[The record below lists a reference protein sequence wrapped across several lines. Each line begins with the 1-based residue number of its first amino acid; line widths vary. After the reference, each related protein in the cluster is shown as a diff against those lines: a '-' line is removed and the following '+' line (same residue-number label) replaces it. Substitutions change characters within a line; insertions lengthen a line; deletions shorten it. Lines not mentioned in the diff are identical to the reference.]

1 VEFKQFLSDLKA
13 SLFKKN
19 PTNLV
24 ETKKIFGL
32 IRSFCHI
39 LVLFLV
45 MFGNLSQVSV
55 HAQTVTGFKDC
66 GYQGV
71 TQGSTGQV
79 VVKCLRSIV
88 TFVFV
93 LAIFISA
100 IQIAASALGAY
111 NPLESNVDI
120 QKDFQRKIT
129 NLVLG
134 IVLMGMPIAIL
145 NLFNPA
151 TTNFSTILDLS
162 AINKRIASN
171 QKQSGNKTPSGDSTD
186 TGGSGGGGSTVKPIK
201 NGGSGTTSRDNG
213 DNKGGDETS
222 GSGSD
227 SDSINSSNKTNNSS
241 NSSNNTNS
249 TTSSSSLNSSQ
260 TQLWTEKILTDLL
273 KDELPEGITKTKI
286 QTEINRNLGSNSTLK
301 PNDLI
306 DYVAK
311 ILDCL
316 AEQENC
322 KDNLTKSEAEKRL
335 QNLNLDKNEAR
346 GLLIFNK
353 NLEDLGNIISDGSGN
368 DNLDSYSGSSDNL
381 LSSNS
386 SFDASKKPPP
396 AGEIT
401 GIWPKVYTL
410 VTNQDFV
417 KTSLDDSGCQVLYF
431 QSQELDKQ
439 SNSVIS
445 TAPIET
451 YSIKVCYDKNS
462 DNPNNLGPKSPND
475 WTNFKDFIK
484 RNPDGSFEIYAVNN
498 IKASSFNVQKG
509 VLYRHSSKFNPLDSL
524 QQQNFSSQNNQQSTT
539 NNSSQSQNNVY
550 IPNGPVVMFGGTN

>member
-1 VEFKQFLSDLKA
+1 VKLKQFLSTLKI
-13 SLFKKN
+13 SLFKKSS
-19 PTNLV
+19 TNIV
-24 ETKKIFGL
+24 SAKRVFGL
-32 IRSFCHI
+32 ISSFCQV

-45 MFGNLSQVSV
+45 IFGNLSQVSV

-79 VVKCLRSIV
+79 IVKCLRSIV

-93 LAIFISA
+93 LAVFISA

-134 IVLMGMPIAIL
+134 LILMGMPIAIL
-145 NLFNPA
+145 SLFNPA

-171 QKQSGNKTPSGDSTD
+171 QKQSGSKTPSD
-186 TGGSGGGGSTVKPIK
+186 GSNDAGSSGGGSTVKPIK
-201 NGGSGTTSRDNG
+201 NGGTGTTSGN
-213 DNKGGDETS
+213 NSSSETGGND
-222 GSGSD
+222 SD
-227 SDSINSSNKTNNSS
+227 SDSTNSSNKA
-241 NSSNNTNS
+241 NSSNNSNTNS
-249 TTSSSSLNSSQ
+249 NSTTNSNTSSSSLNSSQ
-260 TQLWTEKILTDLL
+260 KQLWTEKILTDLL
-273 KDELPEGITKTKI
+273 KNDLPEGVTKTKI
-286 QTEINRNLGSNSTLK
+286 QTEINKNLGNNSTLK

-311 ILDCL
+311 TVDCL
-316 AEQENC
+316 IEPKNC
-322 KDNLTKSEAEKRL
+322 KDNLTQSEAEKRL
-335 QNLNLDKNEAR
+335 QNLNLDKNEAK
-346 GLLIFNK
+346 GLLVFNK
-353 NLEDLGNIISDGSGN
+353 NLEDLGNIISGESGN
-368 DNLDSYSGSSDNL
+368 DDLGSYSGSSDSL
-381 LSSNS
+381 LSSS
-386 SFDASKKPPP
+386 SFDVSKKPPP

-524 QQQNFSSQNNQQSTT
+524 QKQNFSSQNNQQSATT
-539 NNSSQSQNNVY
+539 NSSQSQNSVY